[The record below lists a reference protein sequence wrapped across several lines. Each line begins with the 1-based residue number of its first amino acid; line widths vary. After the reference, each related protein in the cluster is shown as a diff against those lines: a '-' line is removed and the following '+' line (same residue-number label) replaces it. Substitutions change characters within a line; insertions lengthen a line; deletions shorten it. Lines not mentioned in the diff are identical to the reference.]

1 LNGIRLRSSPGA
13 RKRRYPLGPGAIPG
27 GYSGRRSA
35 GQRICIR
42 NLGAA
47 RADAEIADHRMNT
60 PSLSRY
66 RDEWFAGSRATWRD
80 VLAGMVGTFA
90 LIPEVIAFS
99 FVAGI
104 DPEVGLFASFV
115 IGIVIAFV
123 GGRPA
128 MISGAAGSV
137 ALVAAALVHAHGLQY
152 LLAATLLAGLLQI
165 VFGLL
170 KLDVLMRFVSR
181 SVRTGF
187 VNALAILI
195 FSAQVPQLLGV
206 TWHTYVMVALGLAI
220 IYLLPRITTAV
231 PSPLICIV
239 ALTAISIAF
248 PMPLRVVSDLGRLPG
263 ALPSIGLPHVPI
275 AMATLAIVAPYALA
289 MAAVGL
295 LESMM
300 TARVVDDLTES
311 TSSKARECTG
321 LGLANVAAGL
331 FGGIAGCGMIGQ
343 TVGNVRY
350 GGRGRL
356 STLVAGVF
364 LLIVMVPLRAW
375 VAQVPVA
382 ALVAI
387 MIMVSVSTFS
397 WGSLLD
403 LGRHPK
409 VSGIVMLATVAVT
422 VATHDLSAG
431 VAIGVLL
438 SGVFFAF
445 KVTRLMNVDVGY
457 DAMTDTRRYTVSG
470 QVFFASADIFADRF
484 DLRDTAKHAR
494 IDLTGAHLWDIT
506 AVGALNDVVAVMRRH
521 GMAVELVGLNE
532 ASAVLVDRH
541 APAMR
546 TIALGTN
553 GAPDIGSGVA

>member
-1 LNGIRLRSSPGA
+1 MLRTFTFMECTPWA
-13 RKRRYPLGPGAIPG
+13 RYRAEWF
-27 GYSGRRSA
+27 SGV
-35 GQRICIR
+35 
-42 NLGAA
+42 GAA
-47 RADAEIADHRMNT
+47 R
-60 PSLSRY
+60 
-66 RDEWFAGSRATWRD
+66 RD

-115 IGIVIAFV
+115 IGIIIALA

-137 ALVAAALVHAHGLQY
+137 ALVAAALVHVHGLQY
-152 LLAATLLAGLLQI
+152 LLAATLLAGFLQI
-165 VFGLL
+165 LFGLL
-170 KLDVLMRFVSR
+170 RLDVLLRFVSR

-195 FSAQVPQLLGV
+195 FSAQVPQILGV
-206 TWHTYVMVALGLAI
+206 SWYTYAMIAGLAI
-220 IYLLPRITTAV
+220 IYLVPKVTTAI

-239 ALTAISIAF
+239 VLTIISVAF
-248 PMPLRVVSDLGRLPG
+248 PMPIHTVADLGRLPSSLPSL
-263 ALPSIGLPHVPI
+263 ALPNLPFTWEMLRIVMPFAF
-275 AMATLAIVAPYALA
+275 AMG
-289 MAAVGL
+289 AVGL

-300 TARVVDDLTES
+300 TASVADDLTE
-311 TSSKARECTG
+311 TNSSKARECIG
-321 LGLANVAAGL
+321 LGLANIAAGL

-364 LLIVMVPLRAW
+364 LLIVIVPLRPW

-387 MIMVSVSTFS
+387 MIMVSISTFS
-397 WGSLLD
+397 WGSIRD
-403 LGRHPK
+403 LARHPK
-409 VSGIVMLATVAVT
+409 VSGVVMLATVGVT

-431 VAIGVLL
+431 VAVGVLL

-445 KVTRLMNVDVGY
+445 KVARLMDVRI
-457 DAMTDTRRYTVSG
+457 DHDPLTDTRSYTVKG
-470 QVFFASADIFADRF
+470 QILFASADMFADRF
-484 DLRDTAKHAR
+484 DLRDTVRHVR
-494 IDLTGAHLWDIT
+494 IDLTAARLWDIT
-506 AVGALNDVVAVMRRH
+506 AVGALEDVVTKMRRH
-521 GMAVELVGLNE
+521 GSIVELIGLDQ
-532 ASAVLVDRH
+532 ASAVLLDRH
-541 APAMR
+541 APLVREA
-546 TIALGTN
+546 TA
-553 GAPDIGSGVA
+553 

>member
-1 LNGIRLRSSPGA
+1 MHSNA
-13 RKRRYPLGPGAIPG
+13 
-27 GYSGRRSA
+27 
-35 GQRICIR
+35 
-42 NLGAA
+42 
-47 RADAEIADHRMNT
+47 
-60 PSLSRY
+60 LSRY
-66 RDEWFAGSRATWRD
+66 RAEWFTGAAGARRE

-104 DPEVGLFASFV
+104 DPEVGLFASFT
-115 IGIVIAFV
+115 IGIVIAIA

-137 ALVAAALVHAHGLQY
+137 ALVAAALVHSHGLQY
-152 LLAATLLAGLLQI
+152 LLAATLLAGLFQI
-165 VFGLL
+165 AFGLL

-195 FSAQVPQLLGV
+195 FSAQIPQMVGV
-206 TWHTYVMVALGLAI
+206 TWHTYAMIAGGLAI
-220 IYLLPRITTAV
+220 IYLAPRITRAV

-239 ALTAISIAF
+239 VLTAISMAF
-248 PMPLRVVSDLGRLPG
+248 PMPVHTVADLGRLPSS
-263 ALPSIGLPHVPI
+263 LPSLTFPRVPI
-275 AMATLAIVAPYALA
+275 AWETLRIVAPYALA

-300 TARVVDDLTES
+300 TASVVDDLTET

-321 LGLANVAAGL
+321 LGLANLAAGL

-364 LLIVMVPLRAW
+364 LLVVMVPLRPW

-387 MIMVSVSTFS
+387 MIMVSASTFS
-397 WGSLLD
+397 WSSIRD
-403 LGRHPK
+403 LARHPK
-409 VSGIVMLATVAVT
+409 VSGVVMAATVVVT

-431 VAIGVLL
+431 VAVGVLL

-445 KVTRLMNVDVGY
+445 KVTRLMQVISSY
-457 DAMTDTRRYTVSG
+457 DEATDTRTYRVTG

-484 DLRDTAKHAR
+484 DLRDTASRVR
-494 IDLTGAHLWDIT
+494 IDLTDSHLWDIT
-506 AVGALNDVVAVMRRH
+506 AVGALEDVVTKMRRH
-521 GMAVELVGLNE
+521 GIVVEVIGLNQ
-532 ASAVLVDRH
+532 ASAILVDRL
-541 APAMR
+541 APG
-546 TIALGTN
+546 LG
-553 GAPDIGSGVA
+553 GSTS

>member
-1 LNGIRLRSSPGA
+1 
-13 RKRRYPLGPGAIPG
+13 
-27 GYSGRRSA
+27 
-35 GQRICIR
+35 
-42 NLGAA
+42 
-47 RADAEIADHRMNT
+47 MT
-60 PSLSRY
+60 FSLSRY
-66 RDEWFAGSRATWRD
+66 RAECYSGAANARRD

-115 IGIVIAFV
+115 IGIVIAIF

-137 ALVAAALVHAHGLQY
+137 ALVAAALVHSHGLSY
-152 LLAATLLAGLLQI
+152 LLGATILAGVFQI

-170 KLDVLMRFVSR
+170 KLDVLMRFVSK

-195 FSAQVPQLLGV
+195 FSAQVPQMLGV
-206 TWHTYVMVALGLAI
+206 DWHTYAMIALGLAI
-220 IYLLPRITTAV
+220 IYLVPRVTTAI

-239 ALTAISIAF
+239 VLTAISVAF
-248 PMPLRVVSDLGRLPG
+248 PMPVHIVADLGRLPASLPHL
-263 ALPSIGLPHVPI
+263 ALPSLP
-275 AMATLAIVAPYALA
+275 MEWRTLGIIAPYALA

-300 TARVVDDLTES
+300 TARVVDDLTAS
-311 TSSKARECTG
+311 NSDKAQECTG

-364 LLIVMVPLRAW
+364 LLVVMVPLRPW

-397 WGSLLD
+397 WGSLRD

-409 VSGIVMLATVAVT
+409 VSGLVMLATVAVT
-422 VATHDLSAG
+422 VATHDLSMG
-431 VAIGVLL
+431 VAVGVLM

-445 KVTRLMNVDVGY
+445 KVTRMMEVRVGY
-457 DAMTDTRRYTVSG
+457 DAATDTRTYDVSG
-470 QVFFASADIFADRF
+470 QVFFASAEIFADRF
-484 DLRDTAKHAR
+484 DLRDEASRVR
-494 IDLTGAHLWDIT
+494 IDLTGAHLWDVT
-506 AVGALNDVVAVMRRH
+506 AVAALEDVVSRLRAH
-521 GMAVELVGLNE
+521 GITVEVVGLNA
-532 ASAVLVDRH
+532 ASSVLVDRH
-541 APAMR
+541 APLV
-546 TIALGTN
+546 LG
-553 GAPDIGSGVA
+553 

>member
-1 LNGIRLRSSPGA
+1 MPV
-13 RKRRYPLGPGAIPG
+13 
-27 GYSGRRSA
+27 
-35 GQRICIR
+35 
-42 NLGAA
+42 
-47 RADAEIADHRMNT
+47 RAVHADLFMT
-60 PSLSRY
+60 PYFSRY
-66 RDEWFAGSRATWRD
+66 RAEWYSGAANARRD

-115 IGIVIAFV
+115 IGIVIAIF

-137 ALVAAALVHAHGLQY
+137 ALVAAALVHSHGLSY
-152 LLAATLLAGLLQI
+152 LLGATILAGVFQI
-165 VFGLL
+165 AFGLF

-195 FSAQVPQLLGV
+195 FSAQVPQMV
-206 TWHTYVMVALGLAI
+206 DVSWHTYAMIALGLAI
-220 IYLLPRITTAV
+220 IYLLPRVSDAI

-239 ALTAISIAF
+239 VLTAISIAF
-248 PMPLRVVSDLGRLPG
+248 PMPLHTVADLGRLPASLPHF
-263 ALPSIGLPHVPI
+263 ALPALPLEWR
-275 AMATLAIVAPYALA
+275 TLGIIAPYALA

-295 LESMM
+295 LESLM

-311 TSSKARECTG
+311 NSDKAQESTG

-364 LLIVMVPLRAW
+364 LLVVMVPLRPW

-387 MIMVSVSTFS
+387 MIMVSASTFS
-397 WGSLLD
+397 WGSLRD
-403 LGRHPK
+403 LARHPK
-409 VSGIVMLATVAVT
+409 VSGAVMLATVAVT
-422 VATHDLSAG
+422 VATHDLSMG
-431 VAIGVLL
+431 VAVGVLM

-445 KVTRLMNVDVGY
+445 KVTRLMRVETGY
-457 DAMTDTRRYTVSG
+457 DAASDTRIYDVSG
-470 QVFFASADIFADRF
+470 QVFFASAEIFADRF
-484 DLRDTAKHAR
+484 DLRDTAGCVR
-494 IDLTGAHLWDIT
+494 IDLTQAHLWDIT
-506 AVGALNDVVAVMRRH
+506 AVGALEDVVTKLRAH
-521 GMAVELVGLNE
+521 GIAVEVVGLNT
-532 ASAVLVDRH
+532 ASSVLVDRH
-541 APAMR
+541 APLV
-546 TIALGTN
+546 LG
-553 GAPDIGSGVA
+553 

>member
-1 LNGIRLRSSPGA
+1 VKSRV
-13 RKRRYPLGPGAIPG
+13 AIPAADPPDNAPA
-27 GYSGRRSA
+27 SLSSA
-35 GQRICIR
+35 EAHTDAMTADIC
-42 NLGAA
+42 
-47 RADAEIADHRMNT
+47 MNI
-60 PSLSRY
+60 PSVSRY
-66 RDEWFAGSRATWRD
+66 RAEWFGGVDAARRD

-115 IGIVIAFV
+115 IGIVIAFA

-137 ALVAAALVHAHGLQY
+137 ALVAAALVHAHGLPY
-152 LLAATLLAGLLQI
+152 LLAATLLAGLFQI

-195 FSAQVPQLLGV
+195 FSAQVPQMLGV
-206 TWHTYVMVALGLAI
+206 TWHSYAMIALGLAI
-220 IYLLPRITTAV
+220 IYLLPRLTTAV
-231 PSPLICIV
+231 PSPLICV
-239 ALTAISIAF
+239 VVLTAVSVAV
-248 PMPLRVVSDLGRLPG
+248 PMPLRVVGDLGRLPSS
-263 ALPSIGLPHVPI
+263 LPSLRQPGVPLDLQ
-275 AMATLAIVAPYALA
+275 TLTIIAPYALA

-295 LESMM
+295 LESLM

-321 LGLANVAAGL
+321 LGLANLAAGL

-364 LLIVMVPLRAW
+364 LLVVMVPLRHW
-375 VAQVPVA
+375 VAQVPVT

-387 MIMVSVSTFS
+387 MIMVSASTFS
-397 WGSLLD
+397 WGSLRD
-403 LGRHPK
+403 LSRHPK
-409 VSGIVMLATVAVT
+409 VSGVVMLATVAVT
-422 VATHDLSAG
+422 VVTHDLAAG
-431 VAIGVLL
+431 VMVGVLL

-445 KVTRLMNVDVGY
+445 KVTRLMAVDVGY
-457 DAMTDTRRYTVSG
+457 DPASDTRLYTVSG
-470 QVFFASADIFADRF
+470 QVFFASAEIFADRF
-484 DLRDTAKHAR
+484 DLRDAACRAR

-506 AVGALNDVVAVMRRH
+506 AVAALEDVASTMRRH
-521 GMAVELVGLNE
+521 GMTVEVIGLNE

-541 APAMR
+541 APLLRDA
-546 TIALGTN
+546 A
-553 GAPDIGSGVA
+553 A

>member
-1 LNGIRLRSSPGA
+1 MPV
-13 RKRRYPLGPGAIPG
+13 
-27 GYSGRRSA
+27 
-35 GQRICIR
+35 
-42 NLGAA
+42 
-47 RADAEIADHRMNT
+47 RAVHADLFMT
-60 PSLSRY
+60 PYFSRY
-66 RDEWFAGSRATWRD
+66 RAEWYSGAANARRD

-115 IGIVIAFV
+115 IGIVIAIF

-128 MISGAAGSV
+128 MISGAAGAV
-137 ALVAAALVHAHGLQY
+137 ALVAAALVHSHGLSY
-152 LLAATLLAGLLQI
+152 LLGATILAGVFQI
-165 VFGLL
+165 AFGLF

-195 FSAQVPQLLGV
+195 FSAQVPQMV
-206 TWHTYVMVALGLAI
+206 DVSWHTYAMIALGLAI
-220 IYLLPRITTAV
+220 IYLLPRVSDAI

-239 ALTAISIAF
+239 VLTAIGIAF
-248 PMPLRVVSDLGRLPG
+248 PMPLHTVADLGRLPASLPHF
-263 ALPSIGLPHVPI
+263 ALPALPLEWR
-275 AMATLAIVAPYALA
+275 TLGIIAPYALA

-295 LESMM
+295 LESLM

-311 TSSKARECTG
+311 NSDKAQECTG

-364 LLIVMVPLRAW
+364 LLVVMVPLRPW

-387 MIMVSVSTFS
+387 MIMVSASTFS
-397 WGSLLD
+397 WGSLRD
-403 LGRHPK
+403 LARHPK
-409 VSGIVMLATVAVT
+409 VSGAVMLATVAVT
-422 VATHDLSAG
+422 VATHDLSMG
-431 VAIGVLL
+431 VAVGVLM

-445 KVTRLMNVDVGY
+445 KVTRLMRVETGY
-457 DAMTDTRRYTVSG
+457 DAASDTRTYDVSG
-470 QVFFASADIFADRF
+470 QVFFASAEIFADRF
-484 DLRDTAKHAR
+484 DLRDTAGRVR
-494 IDLTGAHLWDIT
+494 IDLTQAHLWDIT
-506 AVGALNDVVAVMRRH
+506 AVGALEEVVSKLRAH
-521 GMAVELVGLNE
+521 GIAVEVVGLNT
-532 ASAVLVDRH
+532 ASSVLVDRH
-541 APAMR
+541 APLVM
-546 TIALGTN
+546 G
-553 GAPDIGSGVA
+553 